1 MPIREDVLAKPVN
14 VSKVVYQVLQ
24 TKMAT
29 YVELNT
35 VLSLEDALDILEVDQ
50 VAKHNESVFEELRNA
65 ANS

>member
-50 VAKHNESVFEELRNA
+50 VAKYNESVFEELRNA

>member
-1 MPIREDVLAKPVN
+1 MPIRDDVLAKPVN

-29 YVELNT
+29 YVELST

>member
-29 YVELNT
+29 YVELST